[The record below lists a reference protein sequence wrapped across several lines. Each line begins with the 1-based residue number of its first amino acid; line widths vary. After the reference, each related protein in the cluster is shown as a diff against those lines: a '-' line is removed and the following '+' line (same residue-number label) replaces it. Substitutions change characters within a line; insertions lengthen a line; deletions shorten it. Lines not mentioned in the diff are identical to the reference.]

1 MEKLSE
7 LVNTSK
13 RFDKFLNLLT
23 DRIINNKPISDNSML
38 DGAIISMILSK
49 KIFVRDLLLKRDM
62 GRVLDGTISQLKQIV
77 IWVNNNEEEL
87 ITIFTNND

>member
-77 IWVNNNEEEL
+77 IWINNNETEL
-87 ITIFTNND
+87 IKIFKGK

>member
-1 MEKLSE
+1 MEKISK
-7 LVNTSK
+7 LVSTGK
-13 RFDKFLNLLT
+13 RFDKFLNKLT

-49 KIFVRDLLLKRDM
+49 KIFVKDLLLKRDM

-77 IWVNNNEEEL
+77 IWINNNETEL
-87 ITIFTNND
+87 IKIFKGK

>member
-23 DRIINNKPISDNSML
+23 DRIINNKPISNNSML

-49 KIFVRDLLLKRDM
+49 KIFVKDLLLKRDM

-77 IWVNNNEEEL
+77 IWINNNETEL
-87 ITIFTNND
+87 IKIFKGK

>member
-13 RFDKFLNLLT
+13 RFDNFLNLLT
-23 DRIINNKPISDNSML
+23 DRIINNKPISNNPML

-49 KIFVRDLLLKRDM
+49 KIFVKDLLLKRDM

-77 IWVNNNEEEL
+77 IWINNNETEL
-87 ITIFTNND
+87 IKIFKGK

>member
-1 MEKLSE
+1 MEKLSY

-77 IWVNNNEEEL
+77 IWINNNETEL
-87 ITIFTNND
+87 IKIFKGK

>member
-13 RFDKFLNLLT
+13 RFDNFLNLLT
-23 DRIINNKPISDNSML
+23 DRIINNKPISNNPML

-77 IWVNNNEEEL
+77 IWINNNETEL
-87 ITIFTNND
+87 IKIFNEK

>member
-49 KIFVRDLLLKRDM
+49 KIFVKDLLLKRDM

-77 IWVNNNEEEL
+77 IWINNNETEL
-87 ITIFTNND
+87 IKIFKGK

>member
-49 KIFVRDLLLKRDM
+49 KIFVKDLLLKRDM

-77 IWVNNNEEEL
+77 IWINNNETEL
-87 ITIFTNND
+87 IKIFK

>member
-1 MEKLSE
+1 MEKLSY

-49 KIFVRDLLLKRDM
+49 KIFVKDLLLKRDM

-77 IWVNNNEEEL
+77 IWINNNETEL
-87 ITIFTNND
+87 IKIFKGK

>member
-1 MEKLSE
+1 MEKLSY

-13 RFDKFLNLLT
+13 RFDKFLNLLA

-77 IWVNNNEEEL
+77 IWINNNETEL
-87 ITIFTNND
+87 IKIFKGK

>member
-1 MEKLSE
+1 MEILSD

-38 DGAIISMILSK
+38 DGVIISMILSK
-49 KIFVRDLLLKRDM
+49 KIFVKDLLLKM
-62 GRVLDGTISQLKQIV
+62 ETGGVLDSTISQLKQIV
-77 IWVNNNEEEL
+77 IWINNNETEL
-87 ITIFTNND
+87 IKIFKGK

>member
-1 MEKLSE
+1 MEKLSD

-49 KIFVRDLLLKRDM
+49 KIFVKDLLLKRDM

-77 IWVNNNEEEL
+77 IWINNNETEL
-87 ITIFTNND
+87 IKIFKGK

>member
-1 MEKLSE
+1 MEKLSY

-38 DGAIISMILSK
+38 DGATISMIISK
-49 KIFVRDLLLKRDM
+49 KIFVKELLLKRDM

-77 IWVNNNEEEL
+77 IWINNNETEL
-87 ITIFTNND
+87 IEIFKGK

>member
-1 MEKLSE
+1 M
-7 LVNTSK
+7 NTSK

-23 DRIINNKPISDNSML
+23 DRIINNKPISNNSML

-49 KIFVRDLLLKRDM
+49 KIFVKDLLLKRDM

-77 IWVNNNEEEL
+77 IWINNNETEL
-87 ITIFTNND
+87 IKIFKGK

>member
-1 MEKLSE
+1 MEKLSY

-49 KIFVRDLLLKRDM
+49 KIFVKDLLLKRDM
-62 GRVLDGTISQLKQIV
+62 GRVLDSPISQLKQIV
-77 IWVNNNEEEL
+77 IWINNNETEL
-87 ITIFTNND
+87 IKIFKGK

>member
-23 DRIINNKPISDNSML
+23 DRIINNKPISNNPML

-49 KIFVRDLLLKRDM
+49 KIFVKDLLLKM
-62 GRVLDGTISQLKQIV
+62 ELGRVLDGTISQLKQIV
-77 IWVNNNEEEL
+77 IWINNNETEL
-87 ITIFTNND
+87 IKIFNEK

>member
-1 MEKLSE
+1 MEKLSY

-49 KIFVRDLLLKRDM
+49 KIFVKDLLLKRDM
-62 GRVLDGTISQLKQIV
+62 GRVLDSTISQLKQIV
-77 IWVNNNEEEL
+77 IWINNNETEL
-87 ITIFTNND
+87 IKIFKGK

>member
-23 DRIINNKPISDNSML
+23 DRIINNKPISDNPML

-49 KIFVRDLLLKRDM
+49 KIFVKDLLLKRDM

-77 IWVNNNEEEL
+77 IWINNNETEL
-87 ITIFTNND
+87 IKIFKGK

>member
-1 MEKLSE
+1 MEKLSY

-62 GRVLDGTISQLKQIV
+62 GRILDGTISQLKQIV
-77 IWVNNNEEEL
+77 IWINNNETEL
-87 ITIFTNND
+87 IEIFKGK

>member
-1 MEKLSE
+1 MEKLSY

-49 KIFVRDLLLKRDM
+49 RIFVKDLLLKRDM
-62 GRVLDGTISQLKQIV
+62 GRVLDGTTSQLKQIV
-77 IWVNNNEEEL
+77 IWINNNETEL
-87 ITIFTNND
+87 IKIFKGK

>member
-13 RFDKFLNLLT
+13 RFDTFLNLLT
-23 DRIINNKPISDNSML
+23 DRIINNKPISDNPML

-49 KIFVRDLLLKRDM
+49 KIFVKDLLLKRDM

-77 IWVNNNEEEL
+77 IWINNNETEL
-87 ITIFTNND
+87 IKIFKGK

>member
-49 KIFVRDLLLKRDM
+49 KIFVKGLLLKRDM

-77 IWVNNNEEEL
+77 IWINNNETEL
-87 ITIFTNND
+87 IKIFK

>member
-1 MEKLSE
+1 MEKLSD

-38 DGAIISMILSK
+38 DGAIISMIISK
-49 KIFVRDLLLKRDM
+49 KIFVKDLLLKM
-62 GRVLDGTISQLKQIV
+62 ETGGVLDSTFSQLKQIV
-77 IWVNNNEEEL
+77 IWINNNETEL
-87 ITIFTNND
+87 IKIFKGK

>member
-13 RFDKFLNLLT
+13 RFDNFLNLLT

-49 KIFVRDLLLKRDM
+49 KIFVKDLLLKRDM

>member
-1 MEKLSE
+1 MEKLSY

-38 DGAIISMILSK
+38 DVAIISMILSK
-49 KIFVRDLLLKRDM
+49 KIFVKDLLLKRDM

-77 IWVNNNEEEL
+77 IWINNNETEL
-87 ITIFTNND
+87 IKIFKGK

>member
-23 DRIINNKPISDNSML
+23 DRIINNKPISNNPML

-49 KIFVRDLLLKRDM
+49 KIFVKDLLLKM
-62 GRVLDGTISQLKQIV
+62 GTGGVLDSTISQLKQIV
-77 IWVNNNEEEL
+77 IWINNNETEL
-87 ITIFTNND
+87 IKIFKGK

>member
-1 MEKLSE
+1 MEKLSY

-77 IWVNNNEEEL
+77 IWINNNETEL
-87 ITIFTNND
+87 IEIFKGK

>member
-1 MEKLSE
+1 MEKLSY

-49 KIFVRDLLLKRDM
+49 KIFVKDLLLKRDM

-77 IWVNNNEEEL
+77 IWINNNETEL
-87 ITIFTNND
+87 IEIFKGK